1 VAVNPFR
8 LIGGYFGRFFGNTIS
23 ESAAYGIG
31 GAMQEPIRPLLQELA
46 NQTWATA
53 TAAGVGKPLGPE
65 LAAEIVAE
73 DVEKHDYGVQ
83 QAGEA
88 GYTQAEFDAVLGAV
102 LNAPGLGELFEAW
115 RRNLIDDAAFTHGL
129 RKAKL
134 EPRWDAPL
142 MALKLRLLSSD
153 ELANAQQQQFIDEA
167 RANEEAALQG
177 VTAERQQI
185 RFRLAGL
192 PPGVETALQMLRR
205 GIIDAATFRQIV
217 AEGHTKTKYTDDL
230 LALEKVVLGAQ
241 TYAGL
246 HLRGWIDE
254 AAMVAGGELTG
265 YTQAQ
270 MDLLY
275 KEHGRPATGRQVF
288 IGLRRGGSYD
298 GPTTGVDPAF
308 IDAIRQSNIRP
319 EWTNLLWAQ
328 RFTYP
333 SAFVLRG
340 LTQAGDLTQA
350 ETERILLFEGW
361 EPALAAKVSA
371 RWAGGVGTA
380 GKELTK
386 AELLTEFEGGYITES
401 ELRDHL
407 TALGYSGPALDL
419 EVHLGDA
426 RRIRGWRDKAITA
439 LGKRYVASTMESA
452 AADGYLV
459 EIGVPDAGTRASII
473 RIWDIER
480 EFK

>member
-1 VAVNPFR
+1 
-8 LIGGYFGRFFGNTIS
+8 
-23 ESAAYGIG
+23 
-31 GAMQEPIRPLLQELA
+31 M
-46 NQTWATA
+46 
-53 TAAGVGKPLGPE
+53 
-65 LAAEIVAE
+65 IVAE
-73 DVEKHDYGVQ
+73 AVELRDWG
-83 QAGEA
+83 AAEA
-88 GYTQAEFDAVLGAV
+88 EQFGIDGDRFDAIIGEV
-102 LNAPGLGELFEAW
+102 LNAPDVSTLYALW
-115 RRNLIDDAAFTHGL
+115 RRGLIDQAGFVHGL
-129 RKAKL
+129 RKAKI
-134 EPRWDAPL
+134 EGRWDD
-142 MALKLRLLSSD
+142 ALVAAKNVLLSSD

-205 GIIDAATFRQIV
+205 KIIDAATFRQIV

-230 LALEKVVLGAQ
+230 LALEQVVLGAQ

-254 AAMVAGGELTG
+254 QAMVAGGELTG

-288 IGLRRGGSYD
+288 IGLRRGGEYD
-298 GPTTGVDPAF
+298 GPTTGIDPAF
-308 IDAIRQSNIRP
+308 IAAIRQSNIRP

-333 SAFVLRG
+333 SAFVLRA
-340 LTQAGDLTQA
+340 LTQGGDLTQA

-371 RWAGGVGTA
+371 RWAGGAGAT

-407 TALGYSGPALDL
+407 TALGYSGPELDL

-426 RRIRGWRDKAITA
+426 RRIRSWRDKAITA
-439 LGKRYVASTMESA
+439 LGKRYVASTMEA
-452 AADGYLV
+452 MAADGYLV
-459 EIGVPDAGTRASII
+459 EIGVPDPATRASII

>member
-1 VAVNPFR
+1 VATNPVALVGRF
-8 LIGGYFGRFFGNTIS
+8 FGRFFGSTIG
-23 ESAAYGIG
+23 EAAGYGIG
-31 GAMQEPIRPLLQELA
+31 GAMQEPIKPLLQQLA
-46 NQTWATA
+46 NETWATA
-53 TAAGVGKPLGPE
+53 TAAGVGRPLPASE
-65 LAAEIVAE
+65 AAEIVAE
-73 DVEKHDYGVQ
+73 DVELRAWGVE
-83 QAGEA
+83 QAGQA
-88 GYTQAEFDAVLGAV
+88 GNTQEQFDAVLGAV

-115 RRNLIDDAAFTHGL
+115 RRNLIDDDAFRHGL

-134 EPRWDAPL
+134 ETRWDGPL
-142 MALKLRLLSSD
+142 MALKLRLLTSD

-205 GIIDAATFRQIV
+205 KIIDAATFRQIV

-230 LALEKVVLGAQ
+230 LALEQVVLGAQ

-254 AAMVAGGELTG
+254 GAMVAGGEMTG
-265 YTQAQ
+265 YTKEQ

-288 IGLRRGGSYD
+288 IGLRRGGEYD
-298 GPTTGVDPAF
+298 GPTTGIDPAF
-308 IDAIRQSNIRP
+308 IAAIRQSNIRP

-333 SAFVLRG
+333 SAFVLRA
-340 LTQAGDLTQA
+340 LTQGGDLTQA

-371 RWAGGVGTA
+371 RWAGGAGST

-386 AELLTEFEGGYITES
+386 AELLTEFEGGYITEN

-407 TALGYSGPALDL
+407 TALGYSGPELDL

-426 RRIRGWRDKAITA
+426 RRIRSWRDKAITA
-439 LGKRYVASTMESA
+439 LGKRYVASTMEA
-452 AADGYLV
+452 TAADGYLV
-459 EIGVPDAGTRASII
+459 EIGVPDPATRASII

>member
-1 VAVNPFR
+1 VAVNPISLVGRF
-8 LIGGYFGRFFGNTIS
+8 FGRFFGSTIG
-23 ESAAYGIG
+23 EAAGYGIG

-46 NQTWATA
+46 NETWATA

-73 DVEKHDYGVQ
+73 DVEKHAYGVQ

-102 LNAPGLGELFEAW
+102 LNAPGLGELFETW
-115 RRNLIDDAAFTHGL
+115 RRGLIDDAAFEHGL

-142 MALKLRLLSSD
+142 KALKLRLLSSD
-153 ELANAQQQQFIDEA
+153 ELANAQQQEFISEA

-205 GIIDAATFRQIV
+205 KIIDVATFRQIV

-230 LALEKVVLGAQ
+230 LALEQVVLGAQ

-254 AAMVAGGELTG
+254 SAMVAGGELTG

-288 IGLRRGGSYD
+288 IGRRRGGEYD
-298 GPTTGVDPAF
+298 GPTTGIDPAF
-308 IDAIRQSNIRP
+308 IAAIRQSNIRP

-371 RWAGGVGTA
+371 RWAGGVGTE

-439 LGKRYVASTMESA
+439 LGKRYVATTMESA

-459 EIGVPDAGTRASII
+459 EIGVPDPDTRASII

>member
-1 VAVNPFR
+1 MPSAESVFLGLAKEQFG
-8 LIGGYFGRFFGNTIS
+8 LIL
-23 ESAAYGIG
+23 GIG
-31 GAMQEPIRPLLQELA
+31 VGEALAAALEPQAVAIRQAEYKSDPNVA
-46 NQTWATA
+46 IDPATA
-53 TAAGVGKPLGPE
+53 SA
-65 LAAEIVAE
+65 IVAE
-73 DVEKHDYGVQ
+73 AVELRDWGAAEAQ
-83 QAGEA
+83 QFGIDGDRFDAIIGEA
-88 GYTQAEFDAVLGAV
+88 
-102 LNAPGLGELFEAW
+102 LNAPDVSTLYALW
-115 RRNLIDDAAFTHGL
+115 RRGLIDQAGFVHGL

-134 EPRWDAPL
+134 EGRWDE
-142 MALKLRLLSSD
+142 ALIEARNVLLSSD

-205 GIIDAATFRQIV
+205 RIIDAATFRQIV

-230 LALEKVVLGAQ
+230 LALEQVVLGAQ

-288 IGLRRGGSYD
+288 IGLRRGGSYN
-298 GPTTGVDPAF
+298 GPTTGIDPAF

-340 LTQAGDLTQA
+340 LTQSGDLTQA

-386 AELLTEFEGGYITES
+386 AELMTEFEGGYITEN

-407 TALGYSGPALDL
+407 TALGYSGPSLDL

-439 LGKRYVASTMESA
+439 LGKRYVASTMDST

-459 EIGVPDAGTRASII
+459 EIGVPDPGTRASII